1 MSKTVQEIME
11 VMGKTVEATMKLER
25 KSGNSYAQIADIKS
39 EDINELRYYFD
50 GALYCSVMRCLEVK
64 LKGNWTSKVKKGLLL
79 DSVTLTLT
87 HPEGDS
93 ARIIYGGYIVAEEPE
108 YDAAQNTTSV
118 IAYDELYPSMQPY
131 TASLWQSGIT
141 VKNYLI
147 AILNKLGINYDTNS
161 LSLMANADKKITSE
175 KFLDI
180 ENDSTEAA
188 YTYRD
193 ILDEIA
199 KASGVTFAYKNSL
212 GGDPFKLYA
221 IKPTESG
228 NVIDESNLRSVT
240 IGAKYGPVMGV
251 VLSREPQEDNVI
263 YPSNLTDS
271 QTAVKISNVEIM
283 EDSGNDAYRETFI
296 QGIYNNVKNAEYYLY
311 ELDSFGI
318 GFLNFG
324 DIFTLKVCERTN
336 GTIGDEKEYKT
347 IFMRTDMTVGD
358 GIKEKSKLEA
368 PQATSTDYAAA
379 STTDK
384 ALKKTMLKVDKQEQ
398 RITALVKETDEK
410 YSKLTQTVD
419 GFETEIADTKNGL
432 SAKIEATAEKAEL
445 TYAKKKTV
453 DGQIEGITNQIGT
466 INTELA
472 GIDGKIEGKVTT
484 EVQKDTTISILAGK
498 VESKISG
505 NYVTKATYDDEKKN
519 WLLKTTYDSYV
530 KQTDQQISAAVS
542 RVQTLEKAG
551 YITKA
556 ACNSLID
563 QKSDSIALTVESN
576 LKYESR
582 NLLMDSECFEHLTP
596 MGYHATYQGDYV
608 STDATYLPSG
618 KARKLTVKANDDSQ
632 IAGVSFSPSDTVGGV
647 DKIKPNTT
655 YTLSFW
661 ARLYPDDATQS
672 LSSQASVYTATAPN
686 NAIIDTKRTRGLA
699 LTKSWQKVVIVFTT
713 QSTVSSFLLRFAL
726 AGCVNGQQYAIGV
739 SSLKLEIGNV
749 ATEWAT
755 RTPSAAE
762 VEEYAKSEIAQ
773 LPDRITLSVEK
784 NLKIGAR
791 NILLDSACFKSF
803 TPSGFYA
810 TVSKGISSSDS
821 AVPSGYRNQI
831 AFTPTQNGACGF
843 QFNSSDIIGEASGSV
858 NRIKPSTTY
867 TLSFW
872 LKSFAHAGMTL
883 NLDRLIYCGAGN
895 SPTIDSQRCKVP
907 AIPSDWE
914 KYVIVFKT
922 PATVSEFRLR
932 FILLDCSTKDEAI
945 GLYISSLKLE
955 EGTIAT
961 DWTPSEND
969 LVSGETYQSFINLLP
984 DKITAGVSST
994 VTDQY
999 VADKIH
1005 SKCVSVTLDT
1015 NGVTVENGALTLKD
1029 ESGDVMIDSSGI
1041 HSEYLNFGKM
1051 IDLDTIKNG
1060 TYFSTIP
1067 YGTAATKDIDIWT
1080 LRNYTGTD
1088 TGIKNAKAAVD
1099 IITNIPKLKSLFW
1112 NNSNNWFCSY
1122 GSSSADTNLVCVA
1135 KLDNIDVAQTYLLSY
1150 DIILASVANGK
1161 GLLPQKVFLA
1171 TDKSA
1176 RYEVGVDTLTAGKAV
1191 VSGKTYQYR
1200 YGTLSCSIKGYD
1212 LIKKYGGRSEK
1223 AVINI
1228 QICSLADLDTEK
1240 DSISWLYAMQSPT
1253 TSYMGFIGNI
1263 KLKTFVGATLNARA
1277 LLNSNTDYFLDL
1289 GTGVLSADEI
1299 GCTNLRATALPS
1311 VLSATDNLRPVYV
1324 DEETG
1329 QLYRLA

>member
-1 MSKTVQEIME
+1 MSKTVQEVME
-11 VMGKTVEATMKLER
+11 VMGKTAEVTMKLER
-25 KSGNSYAQIADIKS
+25 KSGSSYAHIADITP
-39 EDINELRYYFD
+39 EDINEIRYYFD
-50 GALYCSVMRCLEVK
+50 GALYRSVMRCLEVK
-64 LKGNWTSKVKKGLLL
+64 LKGDWTAKAKKGLLL
-79 DSVTLTLT
+79 DSLNLTVT
-87 HPEGDS
+87 HPEGDR
-93 ARIIYGGYIVAEEPE
+93 ATIGYGGFYIAEAPE
-108 YDAAQNTTSV
+108 YDAAQNLTSV
-118 IAYDELYPSMQPY
+118 IAYDELYSSMQPY
-131 TASLWQSGIT
+131 TESLWQSGIT
-141 VKNYLI
+141 IKNYLI

-161 LSLMANADKKITSE
+161 LNLMANADKKITSE

-228 NVIDESNLRSVT
+228 YVIDESNLRSVT

-263 YPSNLTDS
+263 YPSNLSDS
-271 QTAVKISNVEIM
+271 QTAVKISNVEII
-283 EDSGNDAYRETFI
+283 EDSSNDAYRETFI
-296 QGIYNNVKNAEYYLY
+296 QGIYNNVKNTEYYLY
-311 ELDSFGI
+311 DLDSFGI

-324 DIFTLKVCERTN
+324 DIFTLKVCERKN
-336 GTIGDEKEYKT
+336 GEIGDEKEYKT

-398 RITALVKETDEK
+398 RITALVKESDEK

-419 GFETEIADTKNGL
+419 GFEAEIANTKSGL
-432 SAKIEATAEKAEL
+432 EAKITATAEKAEL
-445 TYAKKKTV
+445 TYAKQETV
-453 DGQIEGITNQIGT
+453 DGQIEGVTDRIKA
-466 INTELA
+466 INTELD

-505 NYVTKATYDDEKKN
+505 NYVTKATYDDEKQN

-530 KQTDQQISAAVS
+530 KQTDQNIESAVS
-542 RVQTLEKAG
+542 RVQKLETAG
-551 YITKA
+551 YITETK
-556 ACNSLID
+556 CSSLISAQAD
-563 QKSDSIALTVESN
+563 KIALTVESN

-596 MGYHATYQGDYV
+596 TGYHATYQGDYV

-726 AGCVNGQQYAIGV
+726 AGCVNGQQYAIGI

-755 RTPSAAE
+755 RTPSTEE

-810 TVSKGISSSDS
+810 TVGKGMSFSDS

-831 AFTPTQNGACGF
+831 AFIPTQNGACGF
-843 QFNSSDIIGEASGSV
+843 QFNSSDIIGETSGSI

-883 NLDRLIYCGAGN
+883 NLDRLIWCGDSN

-932 FILLDCSTKDEAI
+932 FILLDCSTKDKSI
-945 GLYISSLKLE
+945 DLYISSLKLE

-961 DWTPSEND
+961 DWTPSTDDIDQSVKAQISMCVQKDKDNN
-969 LVSGETYQSFINLLP
+969 LVSEINIASNKLTINTDNFTLAKDGTMTCTGATIKGGTLTSSGGTDNSARLTIAAGTIRRYFDNELLCYYHASTPKSQNRYECLEYTNGLEIVKKQNTLTDIYYSALFDDDGFSLRSNHRASEPMSISISATTDWSYGSISAALRSIIEAKSALIISANEGRNALILEGNIVWLCGQLEALNDVKISGQLEALNGVKLRTAIGTSSSQSY
-984 DKITAGVSST
+984 VY
-994 VTDQY
+994 V
-999 VADKIH
+999 VADK
-1005 SKCVSVTLDT
+1005 K
-1015 NGVTVENGALTLKD
+1015 
-1029 ESGDVMIDSSGI
+1029 
-1041 HSEYLNFGKM
+1041 
-1051 IDLDTIKNG
+1051 
-1060 TYFSTIP
+1060 
-1067 YGTAATKDIDIWT
+1067 
-1080 LRNYTGTD
+1080 TGE
-1088 TGIKNAKAAVD
+1088 I
-1099 IITNIPKLKSLFW
+1099 
-1112 NNSNNWFCSY
+1112 SY
-1122 GSSSADTNLVCVA
+1122 
-1135 KLDNIDVAQTYLLSY
+1135 
-1150 DIILASVANGK
+1150 
-1161 GLLPQKVFLA
+1161 
-1171 TDKSA
+1171 
-1176 RYEVGVDTLTAGKAV
+1176 
-1191 VSGKTYQYR
+1191 
-1200 YGTLSCSIKGYD
+1200 
-1212 LIKKYGGRSEK
+1212 
-1223 AVINI
+1223 
-1228 QICSLADLDTEK
+1228 
-1240 DSISWLYAMQSPT
+1240 
-1253 TSYMGFIGNI
+1253 
-1263 KLKTFVGATLNARA
+1263 
-1277 LLNSNTDYFLDL
+1277 
-1289 GTGVLSADEI
+1289 LSA
-1299 GCTNLRATALPS
+1299 
-1311 VLSATDNLRPVYV
+1311 
-1324 DEETG
+1324 
-1329 QLYRLA
+1329 

>member
-25 KSGNSYAQIADIKS
+25 KSGSSYAQIADIKS

-50 GALYCSVMRCLEVK
+50 GALYRSVMRCLEVK

-108 YDAAQNTTSV
+108 YDAAQNVTSV

-131 TASLWQSGIT
+131 AMSLDWTNGIT

-147 AILNKLGINYDTNS
+147 AILNKLGIAYAENS
-161 LSLMANADKKITSE
+161 FELMANADVKITSE
-175 KFLDI
+175 KFIDI
-180 ENDSTEAA
+180 ENDNTKSA

-193 ILDEIA
+193 VLDEIA
-199 KASGVTFAYKNSL
+199 KASGVTFVFKNSL

-221 IKPTESG
+221 VKPTESG
-228 NVIDESNLRSVT
+228 YVIDESNLHSVT
-240 IGAKYGPVMGV
+240 VGAKYGPVMGV

-283 EDSGNDAYRETFI
+283 EDAGNDAYRETFI
-296 QGIYNNVKNAEYYLY
+296 QGIYNNVKNTEYYLY
-311 ELDSFGI
+311 DLDSFGI

-324 DIFTLKVCERTN
+324 DIFTLKVCERKN
-336 GTIGDEKEYKT
+336 GEIGDEKEYKT

-419 GFETEIADTKNGL
+419 GFETEIANTKNGL
-432 SAKIEATAEKAEL
+432 EAKIQATAEKAEL
-445 TYAKKKTV
+445 TYAKKETV
-453 DGQIEGITNQIGT
+453 DGQIEGITNQL
-466 INTELA
+466 E

-505 NYVTKATYDDEKKN
+505 NYVAKATYDDEKKN

-530 KQTDQQISAAVS
+530 KQTDQQISDAVS

-596 MGYHATYQGDYV
+596 TGYHATYVSDYV
-608 STDATYLPSG
+608 ATGQSYLPSG
-618 KARKLTVKANDDSQ
+618 KARQLKFKANDDSQ

-672 LSSQASVYTATAPN
+672 LSSQASVYTATAPD

-726 AGCVNGQQYAIGV
+726 AGCVNGQQYAIGI

-810 TVSKGISSSDS
+810 TVSKGISFSDS
-821 AVPSGYRNQI
+821 AVPSGYHNQI

-945 GLYISSLKLE
+945 FLYISSLKLE

-961 DWTPSEND
+961 DWTPSTDDIDQSVKSVQAKIDMCVQKDKNNN
-969 LVSGETYQSFINLLP
+969 LVSEINIASNKLTINTDNFTLAKDGTMTCTGATIKGGTLTSSDGTDNSARLTIAAGTIRRYFDNELLCYYHVSAPKSQNRYECLEYTNGLEIVKVHNTPTDIYYSALFDDDGFSLRSNHRSFTPMKVSI
-984 DKITAGVSST
+984 SST
-994 VTDQY
+994 TNWACAAYSSALRSIVEADAALIVSANRGNNNLYLEGSSVVICGQLEALNDVKLRTAIGMSSSQSY
-999 VADKIH
+999 VYVIADK
-1005 SKCVSVTLDT
+1005 K
-1015 NGVTVENGALTLKD
+1015 
-1029 ESGDVMIDSSGI
+1029 
-1041 HSEYLNFGKM
+1041 
-1051 IDLDTIKNG
+1051 
-1060 TYFSTIP
+1060 
-1067 YGTAATKDIDIWT
+1067 
-1080 LRNYTGTD
+1080 TGE
-1088 TGIKNAKAAVD
+1088 I
-1099 IITNIPKLKSLFW
+1099 
-1112 NNSNNWFCSY
+1112 
-1122 GSSSADTNLVCVA
+1122 
-1135 KLDNIDVAQTYLLSY
+1135 
-1150 DIILASVANGK
+1150 
-1161 GLLPQKVFLA
+1161 
-1171 TDKSA
+1171 
-1176 RYEVGVDTLTAGKAV
+1176 
-1191 VSGKTYQYR
+1191 
-1200 YGTLSCSIKGYD
+1200 GY
-1212 LIKKYGGRSEK
+1212 
-1223 AVINI
+1223 
-1228 QICSLADLDTEK
+1228 
-1240 DSISWLYAMQSPT
+1240 
-1253 TSYMGFIGNI
+1253 
-1263 KLKTFVGATLNARA
+1263 
-1277 LLNSNTDYFLDL
+1277 
-1289 GTGVLSADEI
+1289 LSA
-1299 GCTNLRATALPS
+1299 
-1311 VLSATDNLRPVYV
+1311 
-1324 DEETG
+1324 
-1329 QLYRLA
+1329 

>member
-1 MSKTVQEIME
+1 
-11 VMGKTVEATMKLER
+11 MGKTAEATMKLER
-25 KSGNSYAQIADIKS
+25 KNGRSYAHIADINS
-39 EDINELRYYFD
+39 EDINEIRYYFD
-50 GALYCSVMRCLEVK
+50 GALYRSVMRCLEVK
-64 LKGNWTSKVKKGLLL
+64 LKGDWTAKAKKGLLL
-79 DSVTLTLT
+79 DSLNLTVT
-87 HPEGDS
+87 HPESDS
-93 ARIIYGGYIVAEEPE
+93 VTIGYGGFYIAEAPE
-108 YDAAQNTTSV
+108 YDAAQNITSI
-118 IAYDELYPSMQPY
+118 IAYDELYLSMQPY
-131 TASLWQSGIT
+131 TESLWQSGIT

-161 LSLMANADKKITSE
+161 LNLMANADKKITSE

-228 NVIDESNLRSVT
+228 YVIDESNLRSVT

-251 VLSREPQEDNVI
+251 VLSREPQEDNII
-263 YPSNLTDS
+263 YPSNLSDS

-296 QGIYNNVKNAEYYLY
+296 QGIYNNVKNTEYYLY
-311 ELDSFGI
+311 DLDSFGI

-324 DIFTLKVCERTN
+324 DIFTLKVCERKN
-336 GTIGDEKEYKT
+336 GEIGEEKEYKT

-398 RITALVKETDEK
+398 RITALVKESDER
-410 YSKLTQTVD
+410 YSEFTQTAE
-419 GFETEIADTKNGL
+419 GLEGTIANTKSGL
-432 SAKIEATAEKAEL
+432 EAKIEATAEKAEL
-445 TYAKKKTV
+445 TYAKRETV
-453 DGQIEGITNQIGT
+453 DGQIKGITDQL
-466 INTELA
+466 E

-484 EVQKDTTISILAGK
+484 EVQQDTTISILAGK

-542 RVQTLEKAG
+542 KVQKLENAG

-556 ACNSLID
+556 VCNSLID

-582 NLLMDSECFEHLTP
+582 NLLMESECFEHLTP
-596 MGYHATYQGDYV
+596 TGYHATYQGDYV

-726 AGCVNGQQYAIGV
+726 AGCVNGQQYAIGI

-791 NILLDSACFKSF
+791 NILLNSECFAGF
-803 TPSGFYA
+803 TPTKYKVKTASM
-810 TVSKGISSSDS
+810 VPSRSDTY
-821 AVPSGYRNQI
+821 VPSGRYSSVV
-831 AFTPTQNGACGF
+831 FTPEPTGGSTSRGIRF
-843 QFNSSDIIGEASGSV
+843 VETDILGQSTV
-858 NRIKPSTTY
+858 DKVKPNTTY

-872 LKSFAHAGMTL
+872 LKT
-883 NLDRLIYCGAGN
+883 
-895 SPTIDSQRCKVP
+895 TDSAPV
-907 AIPSDWE
+907 DELE
-914 KYVIVFKT
+914 KYSVIYAGEGASVSLDLNRSVTPTPTTSWQKYVLTFTITGTISKFYIMLFFKNCL
-922 PATVSEFRLR
+922 A
-932 FILLDCSTKDEAI
+932 STQDSDI
-945 GLYISSLKLE
+945 QYWIDISSFKLE
-955 EGTIAT
+955 EGNIAT
-961 DWTPSEND
+961 DWTPSTDDIDQSVKSVQAKIDMCVQKDENNN
-969 LVSGETYQSFINLLP
+969 LVSEINIASNKLAINTDNFTLAKDGTMSCTGATITGGTILCGDTNTSMLIAQGAIVHKFDGTEIGQIGLTMNP
-984 DKITAGVSST
+984 DSSGNMQYYERISGTVGVQISANNYATFVDDAGFVVCSNARDTTINVSISST
-994 VTDQY
+994 TDWSYASYSSALRSIVEADSALIVSANRGNNNLYLEGSSIVTCGQLEALNDVKISGQLEALSGVKLRAAIGTSSSKSY
-999 VADKIH
+999 VYVVADK
-1005 SKCVSVTLDT
+1005 K
-1015 NGVTVENGALTLKD
+1015 
-1029 ESGDVMIDSSGI
+1029 
-1041 HSEYLNFGKM
+1041 
-1051 IDLDTIKNG
+1051 
-1060 TYFSTIP
+1060 
-1067 YGTAATKDIDIWT
+1067 
-1080 LRNYTGTD
+1080 TGE
-1088 TGIKNAKAAVD
+1088 I
-1099 IITNIPKLKSLFW
+1099 
-1112 NNSNNWFCSY
+1112 
-1122 GSSSADTNLVCVA
+1122 
-1135 KLDNIDVAQTYLLSY
+1135 
-1150 DIILASVANGK
+1150 
-1161 GLLPQKVFLA
+1161 
-1171 TDKSA
+1171 
-1176 RYEVGVDTLTAGKAV
+1176 
-1191 VSGKTYQYR
+1191 
-1200 YGTLSCSIKGYD
+1200 
-1212 LIKKYGGRSEK
+1212 
-1223 AVINI
+1223 
-1228 QICSLADLDTEK
+1228 
-1240 DSISWLYAMQSPT
+1240 
-1253 TSYMGFIGNI
+1253 GF
-1263 KLKTFVGATLNARA
+1263 
-1277 LLNSNTDYFLDL
+1277 
-1289 GTGVLSADEI
+1289 LSA
-1299 GCTNLRATALPS
+1299 
-1311 VLSATDNLRPVYV
+1311 
-1324 DEETG
+1324 
-1329 QLYRLA
+1329 

>member
-25 KSGNSYAQIADIKS
+25 KNGSSYAHIADITP
-39 EDINELRYYFD
+39 EDINEIRYYFD
-50 GALYCSVMRCLEVK
+50 GALYRSVMRCLEVK
-64 LKGNWTSKVKKGLLL
+64 LKGDWTAKAKKGLLL
-79 DSVTLTLT
+79 DSLKLTVT
-87 HPEGDS
+87 HPEGDR
-93 ARIIYGGYIVAEEPE
+93 ATIGYGGFYIAEAPE
-108 YDAAQNTTSV
+108 YDAAQNLTSI
-118 IAYDELYPSMQPY
+118 IAYDELYLSMQPY

-199 KASGVTFAYKNSL
+199 KASGVTFAFKNSL

-228 NVIDESNLRSVT
+228 YVIDESNLRSVT

-296 QGIYNNVKNAEYYLY
+296 QSIYNNVKNTEYYLY
-311 ELDSFGI
+311 DLDSFGI
-318 GFLNFG
+318 SFLNFG
-324 DIFTLKVCERTN
+324 DIFTLKVCERKN
-336 GTIGDEKEYKT
+336 GEIGDEKEYKT

-432 SAKIEATAEKAEL
+432 EAKIKATAKSFEA
-445 TYAKKKTV
+445 TYAKKETV

-484 EVQKDTTISILAGK
+484 EVQKDTTIAILAGK

-505 NYVTKATYDDEKKN
+505 NYVTKATYDDEKKK

-530 KQTDQQISAAVS
+530 SQTDQKISAAVS

-551 YITKA
+551 YVTKSQ
-556 ACNSLID
+556 CSSLINAQAD
-563 QKSDSIALTVESN
+563 KIALTVESN

-596 MGYHATYQGDYV
+596 TGYHATYVSDYV
-608 STDATYLPSG
+608 ATGQSYLPSG
-618 KARKLTVKANDDSQ
+618 KARQLKFKAESAE
-632 IAGVSFSPSDTVGGV
+632 AGIKFSAADTVGGK
-647 DKIKPNTT
+647 DKIKPKTT

-661 ARLYPDDATQS
+661 ARLYNDNDNAPQN
-672 LSSQASVYTATAPN
+672 LYWQESVYTATSPN
-686 NAIIDTKRTRGLA
+686 GTVYDNNRTRGLEING
-699 LTKSWQKVVIVFTT
+699 SWHKVVIVFTT
-713 QSTVSSFLLRFAL
+713 PENVSDFQLRFSL
-726 AGCVNGQQYAIGV
+726 TSCVMNQLYTIV
-739 SSLKLEIGNV
+739 ISSLKLEIGNV

-810 TVSKGISSSDS
+810 TVSKGISFSDS
-821 AVPSGYRNQI
+821 AVPSGYHNQI

-961 DWTPSEND
+961 DWTPSTDDMEKSVD
-969 LVSGETYQSFINLLP
+969 NL
-984 DKITAGVSST
+984 
-994 VTDQY
+994 DQY
-999 VADKIH
+999 VKAQISMCVQKDKNNNL
-1005 SKCVSVTLDT
+1005 VSEINIASNLLTIDTDNFTLAKDGKMT
-1015 NGVTVENGALTLKD
+1015 CTGATITDGIIQCGDSSTAMIIAQGAIVHKFDGTEIGQIGLT
-1029 ESGDVMIDSSGI
+1029 MNPDSSGNI
-1041 HSEYLNFGKM
+1041 QYYERISGTVGVQISANNYATFVDDAGFVVCSNARDTTINVSISSTTDWSYASYSSALRSIVEADSALIVSANRGNNNLYLE
-1051 IDLDTIKNG
+1051 
-1060 TYFSTIP
+1060 
-1067 YGTAATKDIDIWT
+1067 
-1080 LRNYTGTD
+1080 
-1088 TGIKNAKAAVD
+1088 
-1099 IITNIPKLKSLFW
+1099 
-1112 NNSNNWFCSY
+1112 
-1122 GSSSADTNLVCVA
+1122 GSSIVTCGQLEALNDVKISGQLEALNDVKLRTAIGTSSNKSYVYVVADKKTGE
-1135 KLDNIDVAQTYLLSY
+1135 ISY
-1150 DIILASVANGK
+1150 
-1161 GLLPQKVFLA
+1161 
-1171 TDKSA
+1171 
-1176 RYEVGVDTLTAGKAV
+1176 
-1191 VSGKTYQYR
+1191 
-1200 YGTLSCSIKGYD
+1200 
-1212 LIKKYGGRSEK
+1212 
-1223 AVINI
+1223 
-1228 QICSLADLDTEK
+1228 
-1240 DSISWLYAMQSPT
+1240 
-1253 TSYMGFIGNI
+1253 
-1263 KLKTFVGATLNARA
+1263 
-1277 LLNSNTDYFLDL
+1277 
-1289 GTGVLSADEI
+1289 LSA
-1299 GCTNLRATALPS
+1299 
-1311 VLSATDNLRPVYV
+1311 
-1324 DEETG
+1324 
-1329 QLYRLA
+1329 

>member
-1 MSKTVQEIME
+1 MYNPGGDYLTYIKDSIIRKPRSKIVVDGKTYTGLEHLVSFPKITHETEKMIGGFPAKTCEFEIYNLDGKLSLNGKEVQVYRGLDISDTKTVWIPMGLFYADGEDVTNNSTKRTIQFKGTDRTRLFDSPFANVYSKGIIPADTVISTVAEKICAKHGLSINTATKSKIISYRFTEAVGTPEDTTDRQVIAWIAELSGCIPIISRDGQSLMFTRPSYKSTVTE
-11 VMGKTVEATMKLER
+11 SGKTYP
-25 KSGNSYAQIADIKS
+25 SGSYADKRKYKTLSAEPLYGPINAISFGHADYDDAYVYQDDTDVETNGLHEWKINDNALVENDKSALAPKVFAIIKGMQIYPFELTDFIDDYLF
-39 EDINELRYYFD
+39 DIND
-50 GALYCSVMRCLEVK
+50 GIQI
-64 LKGNWTSKVKKGLLL
+64 KKKDGTF
-79 DSVTLTLT
+79 VTTYVL
-87 HPEGDS
+87 GM
-93 ARIIYGGYIVAEEPE
+93 
-108 YDAAQNTTSV
+108 NTTSR
-118 IAYDELYPSMQPY
+118 IRSTFKAGTQDSSAADRNLAGS
-131 TASLWQSGIT
+131 
-141 VKNYLI
+141 VKLDMKKV
-147 AILNKLGINYDTNS
+147 KLSVDHINN
-161 LSLMANADKKITSE
+161 
-175 KFLDI
+175 
-180 ENDSTEAA
+180 
-188 YTYRD
+188 
-193 ILDEIA
+193 
-199 KASGVTFAYKNSL
+199 
-212 GGDPFKLYA
+212 
-221 IKPTESG
+221 
-228 NVIDESNLRSVT
+228 
-240 IGAKYGPVMGV
+240 
-251 VLSREPQEDNVI
+251 Q
-263 YPSNLTDS
+263 
-271 QTAVKISNVEIM
+271 
-283 EDSGNDAYRETFI
+283 
-296 QGIYNNVKNAEYYLY
+296 
-311 ELDSFGI
+311 
-318 GFLNFG
+318 
-324 DIFTLKVCERTN
+324 
-336 GTIGDEKEYKT
+336 
-347 IFMRTDMTVGD
+347 
-358 GIKEKSKLEA
+358 
-368 PQATSTDYAAA
+368 
-379 STTDK
+379 
-384 ALKKTMLKVDKQEQ
+384 
-398 RITALVKETDEK
+398 ITALVKETDEK

-419 GFETEIADTKNGL
+419 GFETEIADTKSGL
-432 SAKIEATAEKAEL
+432 EAKIEATAKSFEL
-445 TYAKKKTV
+445 TYAKKETV
-453 DGQIEGITNQIGT
+453 DGITDQIGT
-466 INTELA
+466 ISTELE

-484 EVQKDTTISILAGK
+484 EVQKDTTIAILAGK

-505 NYVTKATYDDEKKN
+505 NYVAKATYDDEKKN

-542 RVQTLEKAG
+542 KVQKLENAG

-556 ACNSLID
+556 VCNSLID

-596 MGYHATYQGDYV
+596 TGYHATYQGDYV

-726 AGCVNGQQYAIGV
+726 AGCVNGQQYAIGI

-773 LPDRITLSVEK
+773 LPDRITLSVEQ

-803 TPSGFYA
+803 TPSGFYSGSIA
-810 TVSKGISSSDS
+810 ALPYTDSSLPSGSYKRMSFTTTRSDS
-821 AVPSGYRNQI
+821 
-831 AFTPTQNGACGF
+831 CGV
-843 QFNSSDIIGEASGSV
+843 QFDSVSIIGQALGSIDK
-858 NRIKPSTTY
+858 IKPSTTY

-872 LKSFAHAGMTL
+872 LKSSSHNGEK
-883 NLDRLIYCGAGN
+883 LDRERMIYCGEN
-895 SPTIDSQRCKVP
+895 NFPTFDGQRCK
-907 AIPSDWE
+907 IPTISSSWQ
-914 KYVIVFKT
+914 KYVVVFNT
-922 PATVSEFRLR
+922 SAAISEFRLR
-932 FILLDCSTKDEAI
+932 FCILACTSGESIAI
-945 GLYISSLKLE
+945 DISSLKLE

-1067 YGTAATKDIDIWT
+1067 YGTTATKNIDIWT

-1088 TGIKNAKAAVD
+1088 TGMKNAKAAVD
-1099 IITNIPKLKSLFW
+1099 VMTNIPKLKPLFW

-1122 GSSSADTNLVCVA
+1122 GSSSTDTNYVIAA
-1135 KLDNIDVAQTYLLSY
+1135 KLDNIDEAQTYLLSY

-1161 GLLPQKVFLA
+1161 GLIPQKVFLA
-1171 TDKSA
+1171 TDKSVC
-1176 RYEVGVDTLTAGKAV
+1176 YDIGVDTLTAGNAV

-1200 YGTLSCSIKGYD
+1200 YGTLSCSIRGYD
-1212 LIKKYGGRSEK
+1212 LIKKKGGQSK
-1223 AVINI
+1223 NAKITI
-1228 QICSLADLDTEK
+1228 QILSLGDGGTGT
-1240 DSISWLYAMQSPT
+1240 DSTSWFYAMHCPN

-1263 KLKTFVGATLNARA
+1263 KIKTFVGATLNARA

-1289 GTGVLSADEI
+1289 GTGVLSADEV